1 MAKVYTLEQVAQHTD
16 PDTGVWLVID
26 NQVYDVT
33 DFLSHHPGGKK
44 VLLAQAGKDATE
56 KFWQF
61 HSKLVLQETAK
72 PYCIGRIGE
81 GANADGVDFEDAVIH
96 KIEDD
101 DGVVSAENGA
111 AEQGDEPEDSSYFG
125 DLVPFGDPQWYQDWA
140 SPYYNDSHRKVRAAL
155 RKFTDTYLTP
165 NALAWDQ
172 AKQIPPEEY
181 KRIADAGI
189 LAGVAAGST
198 GWPSEYAKGI
208 PVPGGIKPEEWDAF
222 HNLIVIDE
230 LSRCGS
236 GGILYGLLGG
246 FGISVG
252 PILHF
257 GSDELRKRIVPALLR
272 GEKRSCLAITEP
284 EGGSDVANIVTE
296 AKKTEDGKH
305 YIVNGVK
312 KWITGGVNSDYFVTA
327 VRTGGKGMGGISLV
341 VVERTE
347 GLSTR
352 QMDCMGVWAS
362 GTTYV
367 TYEDVRVPVENVLG
381 RENKGFPVIMANF
394 NGERAGIAI
403 QANRFAR
410 VCLEES
416 MKYANKRKTFG
427 KKLIDHPV
435 IRAKLASMSQR
446 VEATHAWLESI
457 VYQTTKFD
465 ADTITFRGGGQMAL
479 LKAAATETFE
489 FCAREACQIFGG
501 LAYSRGGQGEKIERL
516 YRDAKAYSI
525 PGGSFEIMQDL
536 GIRQSVKIAEIMG
549 AKL

>member
-1 MAKVYTLEQVAQHTD
+1 
-16 PDTGVWLVID
+16 
-26 NQVYDVT
+26 
-33 DFLSHHPGGKK
+33 
-44 VLLAQAGKDATE
+44 
-56 KFWQF
+56 
-61 HSKLVLQETAK
+61 
-72 PYCIGRIGE
+72 
-81 GANADGVDFEDAVIH
+81 
-96 KIEDD
+96 
-101 DGVVSAENGA
+101 
-111 AEQGDEPEDSSYFG
+111 
-125 DLVPFGDPQWYQDWA
+125 
-140 SPYYNDSHRKVRAAL
+140 
-155 RKFTDTYLTP
+155 
-165 NALAWDQ
+165 
-172 AKQIPPEEY
+172 
-181 KRIADAGI
+181 
-189 LAGVAAGST
+189 
-198 GWPSEYAKGI
+198 
-208 PVPGGIKPEEWDAF
+208 
-222 HNLIVIDE
+222 
-230 LSRCGS
+230 
-236 GGILYGLLGG
+236 
-246 FGISVG
+246 
-252 PILHF
+252 
-257 GSDELRKRIVPALLR
+257 
-272 GEKRSCLAITEP
+272 
-284 EGGSDVANIVTE
+284 
-296 AKKTEDGKH
+296 
-305 YIVNGVK
+305 
-312 KWITGGVNSDYFVTA
+312 
-327 VRTGGKGMGGISLV
+327 MGGISLV

-479 LKAAATETFE
+479 LKAAATATFE

-501 LAYSRGGQGEKIERL
+501 LAHSRGGQGEKIERL